1 MHAGAITGRRG
12 VIMPAKPLAAA
23 AGTPPT
29 PVPAAEVTVLPP
41 EWAVAGTH
49 LFREQALA
57 AYMRGDREARML
69 RAEPAWTRSVV
80 AAGAILA
87 LTVALL
93 ATFGRVDVTTEGVGI
108 LRAEGDLQFARAEIA
123 GMVSEVHARSGD
135 LVEAG
140 QAIVTLESA
149 SLQAALLEA
158 DRRLQAARTAAVELD
173 SRRLPLFAQR
183 RANLEDG
190 VRMLER
196 RRDAERRGLGRKAVR
211 ARGQASLARA
221 GWASRFDEQHAF
233 EEVLDAKARNL
244 GTAQQIEGAKAE
256 IVALDLERDSEGRRV
271 REEVGEALARRD
283 AVQVALSQTTIRA
296 AKAGTL
302 DSVLVRR
309 GDAVQVG
316 AIIAKIVSGVAQQI
330 IGFVPERDRA
340 FLEPGAVARVELTQ
354 LPAAEF
360 GVLRATVTRVAKGIA
375 SAAEIRDILG
385 DQASLAGSVYRVDLA
400 LDQTARRDRL
410 APHIRAGSLVNLRY
424 VLRQRSMASLVIS
437 PFLTN

>member
-190 VRMLER
+190 VRMLDR

-211 ARGQASLARA
+211 ASPGPD
-221 GWASRFDEQHAF
+221 G
-233 EEVLDAKARNL
+233 
-244 GTAQQIEGAKAE
+244 
-256 IVALDLERDSEGRRV
+256 
-271 REEVGEALARRD
+271 
-283 AVQVALSQTTIRA
+283 RA
-296 AKAGTL
+296 ASTSSMRSRRCSTRRHGTSGPRSRSRAQRPRSWRSIWSATRRAAG
-302 DSVLVRR
+302 
-309 GDAVQVG
+309 
-316 AIIAKIVSGVAQQI
+316 
-330 IGFVPERDRA
+330 
-340 FLEPGAVARVELTQ
+340 
-354 LPAAEF
+354 
-360 GVLRATVTRVAKGIA
+360 
-375 SAAEIRDILG
+375 
-385 DQASLAGSVYRVDLA
+385 
-400 LDQTARRDRL
+400 
-410 APHIRAGSLVNLRY
+410 
-424 VLRQRSMASLVIS
+424 
-437 PFLTN
+437 

>member
-12 VIMPAKPLAAA
+12 VVVPAKQVAEAAVA
-23 AGTPPT
+23 PPT

-41 EWAVAGTH
+41 ERAVAGTH

-87 LTVALL
+87 LTVVLL
-93 ATFGRVDVTTEGVGI
+93 ATFGRVDVTTEGAGI

-123 GMVSEVHARSGD
+123 GMVSEVHAHSGD

-140 QAIVTLESA
+140 QPIVTLESA
-149 SLQAALLEA
+149 SLRAALLEA
-158 DRRLQAARTAAVELD
+158 DRRLQAAKTAADELD

-190 VRMLER
+190 VRMLEGR
-196 RRDAERRGLGRKAVR
+196 LHAERRGLGRKAVR
-211 ARGQASLARA
+211 ARGQASLAKA
-221 GWASRFDEQHAF
+221 GWASRFDEQHTF

-271 REEVGEALARRD
+271 RVELGEAQARRD

-309 GDAVQVG
+309 GDAVQAG

-330 IGFVPERDRA
+330 ISFVPERDRA

>member
-12 VIMPAKPLAAA
+12 VVVSAKQVAEAAVA
-23 AGTPPT
+23 PPT
-29 PVPAAEVTVLPP
+29 PIPAAEVTVLPP
-41 EWAVAGTH
+41 ERAVAGTH

-87 LTVALL
+87 LTVVLL
-93 ATFGRVDVTTEGVGI
+93 ATFGRVDVTTEGAGI

-123 GMVSEVHARSGD
+123 GMVSEVHAHSGD

-149 SLQAALLEA
+149 SLRAALLEA
-158 DRRLQAARTAAVELD
+158 DRRLQAAKTAAVELD

-190 VRMLER
+190 VRMLEAR
-196 RRDAERRGLGRKAVR
+196 LHAERRGLGRKAVR

-221 GWASRFDEQHAF
+221 GWASRFDEQHSF

-271 REEVGEALARRD
+271 REEVGEAQARRD

-309 GDAVQVG
+309 GDAVQAG

-330 IGFVPERDRA
+330 ISFVPERDRA

-410 APHIRAGSLVNLRY
+410 AAHIRAGSLVNLRY
-424 VLRQRSMASLVIS
+424 VLRQRSVASLVIS

>member
-1 MHAGAITGRRG
+1 
-12 VIMPAKPLAAA
+12 
-23 AGTPPT
+23 
-29 PVPAAEVTVLPP
+29 
-41 EWAVAGTH
+41 
-49 LFREQALA
+49 
-57 AYMRGDREARML
+57 
-69 RAEPAWTRSVV
+69 
-80 AAGAILA
+80 
-87 LTVALL
+87 
-93 ATFGRVDVTTEGVGI
+93 
-108 LRAEGDLQFARAEIA
+108 
-123 GMVSEVHARSGD
+123 
-135 LVEAG
+135 
-140 QAIVTLESA
+140 
-149 SLQAALLEA
+149 
-158 DRRLQAARTAAVELD
+158 
-173 SRRLPLFAQR
+173 LPLFAQR

-190 VRMLER
+190 VRMLELR
-196 RRDAERRGLGRKAVR
+196 LHAERRGLGRKAVR
-211 ARGQASLARA
+211 ARGQSRLARA
-221 GWASRFDEQHAF
+221 GWASRFDEQHTF

-271 REEVGEALARRD
+271 RVEVGEALARRD
-283 AVQVALSQTTIRA
+283 SVQVALSQTTIRA

-309 GDAVQVG
+309 GDAVQAG
-316 AIIAKIVSGVAQQI
+316 AIIAKVVSGVAQQI

-385 DQASLAGSVYRVDLA
+385 DQTSLAGSIYRVDLA

-410 APHIRAGSLVNLRY
+410 AAHIRAGSLVNLRY

-437 PFLTN
+437 ASAAMITEMYSSQVWNVEPPTVNIGSTVESTGPSRSVRG